1 MIITK
6 LKCTDDCKKDDQY
19 EYEYKNNCIA
29 LCPEGIKIYE
39 AQKLCLDECYP
50 ELFSYQG
57 KCYDDCPSGK
67 YRIFINRNICVES
80 VYENYYLDSTDNIY
94 KKCYSTCKKCSKAGN
109 EANHNCDECIA
120 NFVFLNDS
128 SVPSQ
133 NCYKKCDHFYYF
145 NESDQYECTQ
155 AGVCPSGY
163 SKFISQKNRC
173 IDDCKKDDIYKY
185 EYNNDNNCLARCP
198 ENKKTY
204 EEQKICLDECYQQQ
218 FEYQGICYDECPTGK
233 YKFFEE
239 RNICVDTL
247 QENYYLDHQDNI
259 YKKCYNLCKRCSQ
272 AGDETHNNC
281 QECINNYKFLND
293 DSSVPPNNC
302 YEQCTYNYYYFN
314 AEGQYTCSS
323 SNSCPTQYSKLIDPL
338 NKCIDDCKNDVDD
351 EYIYEYE
358 NKCFKQCPEGKK
370 IYEEQ
375 KLCLD
380 ECYTEQFEYNNICY
394 NDCPTGTHRLFQNR
408 NICVD
413 TLPEN
418 YFLDSDNIYK
428 KCYNL
433 CKRCSQAGDE
443 THNNCQECINNYKF
457 LNDDSSVP
465 PNNCYEQCTYN
476 YYYFNAEGQYTCSS
490 SNSCPT
496 QYSKLIDPLNKCI
509 DDCKNDVDDE
519 YIYEYENK
527 CFKQCPEGKKIYE
540 EQKLCLDECY
550 TEQFEYNNI
559 CYNDC
564 PTGTHR
570 LFQNRNIC
578 VDTLPENYFL
588 DSNNIYKECYN
599 TCKKCSQ
606 PGNEANHN
614 CDICINNY
622 KFINDPLVPQKN
634 CYINCNSYYYFD
646 DDGQYT
652 CSSFNSCPTQYS
664 KLIESQN
671 KCIDDCKNDDKLKYE
686 YNNKCIEECPE
697 GLKIIVEEKKCVE
710 SCNENQLEI
719 DNLCYNEFSNKN
731 NNIQNIHISNISN
744 VDSILN
750 SAILP
755 KYSPAEGNTLTFETD
770 ESVTQVTSSKTELE
784 LLKNLSNIDLNI
796 TIIDLGDCESILRK
810 AYNINENDSLIF
822 VKTEDKSDK
831 ASQKNVKFEV
841 LEPYNKTRLNLSL
854 CDESPINLIIPMDIS
869 EETKQLYEQM
879 KESGYD
885 MFDINDPFY
894 QDICTPFDSGNGTD
908 ILLSDRVDYIYNTE
922 NTQCQSN
929 CQFSYYSVESKY
941 MNCSCSASQE
951 TNQTETST
959 KKEDKFSAKKIYE
972 SFYDVLKYSNY
983 DIMKCFNIV
992 SDGDLI
998 IKNIGSCIVIIYF
1011 VFYLGCLGIY
1021 IYNGIAPLKT
1031 KLKYDIKDAIEK
1043 NNLNLSIDLEN
1054 VLNAPIKR
1062 KSKLVTRADIKR
1074 EKEKKIAQRSLRNV
1088 KPNNQN
1094 RINSNNNIQ
1103 IYSNFVS
1110 SKGSLDV
1117 SQSEKKVELQIDNE
1131 YKPQNKVS
1139 SKDMLDITQN
1149 EKEGELEIKEKYTP
1163 DNTNTITEGGK
1174 KYSEFSDFELNE
1186 LEYYEAINLDKRSLL
1201 QLYYATLKREHL
1213 IIFTFFN
1220 CDDYNLL
1227 SIKLARF
1234 IFLVCTDMALNVFF
1248 FSDDSMH
1255 KLFLSYGKYDFVQQ
1269 IPQITYSTI
1278 ITQLIE
1284 LFLCFLS
1291 LTDKHIYRIRTY
1303 ILKGKTANIPKIIRC
1318 MQIKLIIFFSFIG
1331 IFFVVYWYIISVFC
1345 GVYRNTQIHFIK
1357 DSAISFSIS
1366 LLYPFALYLLS
1377 TGLRKCAVN
1386 DSKYKRFK
1394 CIYAISNII
1403 PFF

>member
-1 MIITK
+1 MI
-6 LKCTDDCKKDDQY
+6 
-19 EYEYKNNCIA
+19 
-29 LCPEGIKIYE
+29 
-39 AQKLCLDECYP
+39 
-50 ELFSYQG
+50 
-57 KCYDDCPSGK
+57 
-67 YRIFINRNICVES
+67 V
-80 VYENYYLDSTDNIY
+80 
-94 KKCYSTCKKCSKAGN
+94 
-109 EANHNCDECIA
+109 
-120 NFVFLNDS
+120 
-128 SVPSQ
+128 
-133 NCYKKCDHFYYF
+133 
-145 NESDQYECTQ
+145 
-155 AGVCPSGY
+155 
-163 SKFISQKNRC
+163 
-173 IDDCKKDDIYKY
+173 
-185 EYNNDNNCLARCP
+185 
-198 ENKKTY
+198 
-204 EEQKICLDECYQQQ
+204 QQ
-218 FEYQGICYDECPTGK
+218 E
-233 YKFFEE
+233 
-239 RNICVDTL
+239 
-247 QENYYLDHQDNI
+247 H
-259 YKKCYNLCKRCSQ
+259 
-272 AGDETHNNC
+272 
-281 QECINNYKFLND
+281 
-293 DSSVPPNNC
+293 
-302 YEQCTYNYYYFN
+302 
-314 AEGQYTCSS
+314 
-323 SNSCPTQYSKLIDPL
+323 
-338 NKCIDDCKNDVDD
+338 
-351 EYIYEYE
+351 
-358 NKCFKQCPEGKK
+358 
-370 IYEEQ
+370 
-375 KLCLD
+375 
-380 ECYTEQFEYNNICY
+380 
-394 NDCPTGTHRLFQNR
+394 
-408 NICVD
+408 
-413 TLPEN
+413 
-418 YFLDSDNIYK
+418 
-428 KCYNL
+428 
-433 CKRCSQAGDE
+433 
-443 THNNCQECINNYKF
+443 
-457 LNDDSSVP
+457 
-465 PNNCYEQCTYN
+465 
-476 YYYFNAEGQYTCSS
+476 
-490 SNSCPT
+490 
-496 QYSKLIDPLNKCI
+496 
-509 DDCKNDVDDE
+509 
-519 YIYEYENK
+519 
-527 CFKQCPEGKKIYE
+527 
-540 EQKLCLDECY
+540 
-550 TEQFEYNNI
+550 
-559 CYNDC
+559 
-564 PTGTHR
+564 
-570 LFQNRNIC
+570 
-578 VDTLPENYFL
+578 TLPENYFL

-606 PGNEANHN
+606 PGNEVNHN

-671 KCIDDCKNDDKLKYE
+671 KCIDDCKNDDKLKYD

-697 GLKIIVEEKKCVE
+697 GLKIVVEEKKCVE

-854 CDESPINLIIPMDIS
+854 CDESPINLIIPMDIT

-1031 KLKYDIKDAIEK
+1031 KLKYDIKDAIKK

-1074 EKEKKIAQRSLRNV
+1074 EKEKKIAQRILRNV

-1117 SQSEKKVELQIDNE
+1117 SQSEKKVELQIDND

-1303 ILKGKTANIPKIIRC
+1303 IIKGKTANIPKIIRC

>member
-1 MIITK
+1 
-6 LKCTDDCKKDDQY
+6 
-19 EYEYKNNCIA
+19 
-29 LCPEGIKIYE
+29 
-39 AQKLCLDECYP
+39 
-50 ELFSYQG
+50 
-57 KCYDDCPSGK
+57 
-67 YRIFINRNICVES
+67 
-80 VYENYYLDSTDNIY
+80 
-94 KKCYSTCKKCSKAGN
+94 
-109 EANHNCDECIA
+109 
-120 NFVFLNDS
+120 
-128 SVPSQ
+128 
-133 NCYKKCDHFYYF
+133 
-145 NESDQYECTQ
+145 
-155 AGVCPSGY
+155 
-163 SKFISQKNRC
+163 
-173 IDDCKKDDIYKY
+173 
-185 EYNNDNNCLARCP
+185 
-198 ENKKTY
+198 
-204 EEQKICLDECYQQQ
+204 
-218 FEYQGICYDECPTGK
+218 
-233 YKFFEE
+233 
-239 RNICVDTL
+239 
-247 QENYYLDHQDNI
+247 
-259 YKKCYNLCKRCSQ
+259 
-272 AGDETHNNC
+272 
-281 QECINNYKFLND
+281 
-293 DSSVPPNNC
+293 
-302 YEQCTYNYYYFN
+302 
-314 AEGQYTCSS
+314 
-323 SNSCPTQYSKLIDPL
+323 
-338 NKCIDDCKNDVDD
+338 
-351 EYIYEYE
+351 
-358 NKCFKQCPEGKK
+358 
-370 IYEEQ
+370 
-375 KLCLD
+375 
-380 ECYTEQFEYNNICY
+380 
-394 NDCPTGTHRLFQNR
+394 
-408 NICVD
+408 
-413 TLPEN
+413 
-418 YFLDSDNIYK
+418 
-428 KCYNL
+428 
-433 CKRCSQAGDE
+433 
-443 THNNCQECINNYKF
+443 
-457 LNDDSSVP
+457 
-465 PNNCYEQCTYN
+465 
-476 YYYFNAEGQYTCSS
+476 
-490 SNSCPT
+490 
-496 QYSKLIDPLNKCI
+496 
-509 DDCKNDVDDE
+509 
-519 YIYEYENK
+519 
-527 CFKQCPEGKKIYE
+527 
-540 EQKLCLDECY
+540 
-550 TEQFEYNNI
+550 
-559 CYNDC
+559 
-564 PTGTHR
+564 
-570 LFQNRNIC
+570 
-578 VDTLPENYFL
+578 
-588 DSNNIYKECYN
+588 
-599 TCKKCSQ
+599 
-606 PGNEANHN
+606 
-614 CDICINNY
+614 
-622 KFINDPLVPQKN
+622 
-634 CYINCNSYYYFD
+634 
-646 DDGQYT
+646 
-652 CSSFNSCPTQYS
+652 
-664 KLIESQN
+664 
-671 KCIDDCKNDDKLKYE
+671 
-686 YNNKCIEECPE
+686 
-697 GLKIIVEEKKCVE
+697 
-710 SCNENQLEI
+710 
-719 DNLCYNEFSNKN
+719 
-731 NNIQNIHISNISN
+731 
-744 VDSILN
+744 
-750 SAILP
+750 
-755 KYSPAEGNTLTFETD
+755 
-770 ESVTQVTSSKTELE
+770 
-784 LLKNLSNIDLNI
+784 
-796 TIIDLGDCESILRK
+796 
-810 AYNINENDSLIF
+810 
-822 VKTEDKSDK
+822 
-831 ASQKNVKFEV
+831 
-841 LEPYNKTRLNLSL
+841 
-854 CDESPINLIIPMDIS
+854 
-869 EETKQLYEQM
+869 M

-894 QDICTPFDSGNGTD
+894 QDICIPFDSGNGTD

-1074 EKEKKIAQRSLRNV
+1074 EKEKKIAQRILRNV

-1303 ILKGKTANIPKIIRC
+1303 IFKGKIDNIPKIIRC
-1318 MQIKLIIFFSFIG
+1318 MRIKLIIFFSFIV